1 MTAKADIRRII
12 KERVLVTDGG
22 TGTYLQAV
30 GLKAE
35 DFGGPRYE
43 GCNERLCEL
52 RPDLISRM
60 HSDYLDAGADIIE
73 TNSFGAISVVL
84 AEYGLE
90 ASARALA
97 KKSAELASRCAAE
110 RSTSEKPRFAAGS
123 MGPTNKSIFVTGGV
137 SFDELKAAY
146 LEQALGLV
154 EGGADLLIVE
164 TAHDIINLKAG
175 LEAAFVAGRSL
186 GRELPVIASATF
198 DRSGLMLSGQNVEAF
213 YAALEYYPLLA
224 IGCNCGA
231 GPEQMGGPLKTLAAI
246 SRFPLFCMA
255 NNGLPDENG
264 RYSMTPEQF
273 AEAMMVHAKKGLLSI
288 MGGCCG
294 TSTPHIKALSSK
306 ASQAVPFRPL
316 AESRRAVS
324 GAEAL
329 FFDEVDRPVLVGER
343 ANSIGSKIFRE
354 LVAQGKWDEA
364 VGVAR
369 RQAKAGAHILDI
381 CLANPERDEKADSA
395 EFLSRVTRAV
405 RTPLMVDTTS
415 FEVAEAAAKSCPGK
429 IIWNSV
435 NLEHGSERL
444 MQAARLNR
452 RFGTTLVVGCIDE
465 NKEEG
470 MALTAARKVEVARR
484 AHKLLAE
491 GGVPDSD
498 IIFDA
503 LVFPVASGQEK
514 YALAAS
520 ETAAAIASLKKEFPG
535 CATLLGVSNVS
546 FGLPPAAREALNSIF
561 LNQCVKQG
569 LDMAIVNTEK
579 MRRHAS
585 LSEEEKKLGEELL
598 SRATPE
604 RVAAFAALYRTAQ
617 ARPAE
622 TRAALPPEEFLR
634 RAVLEGSCEGV
645 AQAALA
651 LARETGAQSVI
662 NGPLSLAMAEV
673 GKLFAAG
680 ELIVTEVLQSAQA
693 MKTAVDA
700 LEPELKKSA
709 AGAQRGTILLATVR
723 GDVHDIGKN
732 LVRIIFESNGFAVR
746 DLGVKVPNEKIVRA
760 AGELKPDVIGLSGLL
775 TRSAEA
781 MVSVAEDLAAAGV
794 DIPLLAGGAVL
805 SEKFVALKLAPHYRG
820 PVFFAS
826 DAMRG
831 LEAASALLSARR
843 EQALAANRD
852 AQLRLAG
859 ER

>member
-1 MTAKADIRRII
+1 MTAKPDIRKII
-12 KERVLVTDGG
+12 QERVLVTDGG
-22 TGTYLQAV
+22 TGTYLQTA
-30 GLKAE
+30 GLKPE
-35 DFGGPRYE
+35 DFGGARYE

-52 RPDLISRM
+52 RPDVIGRM
-60 HSDYLDAGADIIE
+60 HDDYLDAGADIIE

-90 ASARALA
+90 GSARALA
-97 KKSAELASRCAAE
+97 RKSAELASRCAAA
-110 RSTSEKPRFAAGS
+110 RSTPEKPRFAAGS
-123 MGPTNKSIFVTGGV
+123 MGPTNKSIFVIGGTG
-137 SFDELKAAY
+137 FDELKAAY
-146 LEQALGLV
+146 LEQALGLI

-186 GRELPVIASATF
+186 GREVPVIASATF

-213 YAALEYYPLLA
+213 YAALEYFPLLA

-231 GPEQMGGPLKTLAAI
+231 GPEQMGGPLRTLAAI

-264 RYSMTPEQF
+264 RYCMTPDQF
-273 AEAMMVHAKKGLLSI
+273 AEAMLVHAKKGLLNI

-294 TSTPHIKALSSK
+294 TSTPHIKALSVLAK
-306 ASQAVPFRPL
+306 QAVPFRPL
-316 AESRRAVS
+316 PESRRAVS

-369 RQAKAGAHILDI
+369 RQAKAGAQILDI

-405 RTPLMVDTTS
+405 RTPLMVDTTN
-415 FEVAEAAAKSCPGK
+415 FEVAEAAAKNCPGK

-435 NLEHGSERL
+435 NLEHGPDRL

-452 RFGTTLVVGCIDE
+452 RFGTALVVGCIDE
-465 NKEEG
+465 LKEEG
-470 MALTAARKVEVARR
+470 MALTAARKLEVARR

-514 YALAAS
+514 YATAAA
-520 ETAAAIASLKKEFPG
+520 ETAAAIALLRREFPG
-535 CATLLGVSNVS
+535 CATILGVSNVS

-561 LNQCVKQG
+561 LHQCVGQG

-585 LSEEEKKLGEELL
+585 LSEEEKKRGEELL
-598 SRATPE
+598 SRASAE
-604 RVAAFAALYRTAQ
+604 RAASFTALYRAAQ
-617 ARPAE
+617 AKPAE
-622 TRAALPPEEFLR
+622 TGVKLPPAEFLK
-634 RAVLEGSCEGV
+634 RAVLDGSCEGV
-645 AQAALA
+645 AEAALA
-651 LARETGAQSVI
+651 VARETGAQAVI

-673 GKLFAAG
+673 GKLFAGG

-709 AGAQRGTILLATVR
+709 GGARRGSILLATVR

-746 DLGVKVPNEKIVRA
+746 DLGVQVPNEEIVRVA
-760 AGELKPDVIGLSGLL
+760 REIKPDAIGLSGLL

-781 MVSVAEDLAAAGV
+781 MISVAADLKAAGV
-794 DIPLLAGGAVL
+794 EAPLLAGGAPL
-805 SEKFVALKLAPHYRG
+805 SEKFVALKLAPKYSG
-820 PVFFAS
+820 PVFYAA

-831 LEAASALLSARR
+831 LEAVSGLLSPQRA
-843 EQALAANRD
+843 EVVQANRQ
-852 AQLRLAG
+852 AQERLCG
-859 ER
+859 GH